1 MWIQRLLRHL
11 LTLLLTALLGG
22 LLGATLMRLAPGFGV
37 DERELDTRLN
47 EQSLQVLRHSRAN
60 ERNILRFY
68 AQYLRGIIHGDL
80 GVSPSLGRP
89 VAELF
94 SERAP
99 VTLRSVAL
107 GLLEGWLLGFALA
120 LPGVMWRGWAYDL
133 LTSVVG
139 GIFVC
144 LPSAVLAM
152 LFLYVGGPGSLP
164 IALVV
169 FPRIFRYSRNLLL
182 QTYSLPHVL
191 TAKAKGLHSTRILF
205 WHVLP
210 SAAPPL
216 LALVGVSVSMAFGA
230 AIPIEVI
237 CDSPGIGKLAWQAA
251 LGRDLPLL
259 VNITIFVTLLTLTAN
274 SFSDL
279 IGKAFAKQPT

>member
-1 MWIQRLLRHL
+1 
-11 LTLLLTALLGG
+11 
-22 LLGATLMRLAPGFGV
+22 MRLAPGFGV

-133 LTSVVG
+133 LASVVG

-191 TAKAKGLHSTRILF
+191 TAKAKGLHSTRILL